1 MNGKITWDTWCSQ
14 CLSDCHAREL
24 ESARRISITLIEAR
38 EINGRYTGSL
48 QGLEQGSVAT
58 KDYFL

>member
-1 MNGKITWDTWCSQ
+1 MGRLLGIHGVLNACQTVI
-14 CLSDCHAREL
+14 ARVL